1 MALIKNSNSTLMAR
15 DAIVLDLGDL
25 RRQGEQILEHARL
38 EAAKIIGDAQRTRRR
53 LIDSAASEGR
63 AEGLA
68 EGLASGHEQGVNQ
81 GHGAA
86 FAERRDALNAFQAVW
101 GTELKL
107 FVDRRESMLDEA
119 RKNLLALS
127 AMIGQRVTHR
137 VIELDP
143 SVVVDQLKGVL
154 ALVMRQ
160 SRLTIRVHPL
170 DRDLVSIALPELA
183 RAYSAAVD
191 AEIIDDPT
199 LARGSC
205 LLRLADLVQEGEA
218 NGAGT
223 LDASIETQLDR
234 IVQALLPDG
243 SGLDTRAA
251 RRDSPSNA
259 SPPNVSPP
267 NASHS

>member
-1 MALIKNSNSTLMAR
+1 MALIKNSNSTLLAR

-25 RRQGEQILEHARL
+25 RRQGEQILERARI
-38 EAAKIIGDAQRTRRR
+38 EAAKIIGDAQRTRQR
-53 LIDSAASEGR
+53 LLESAASEGR

-68 EGLASGHEQGVNQ
+68 EGLATGHEQGVKQ
-81 GHGAA
+81 GHNAA
-86 FAERRDALNAFQAVW
+86 FAERRDALNAFQNAW
-101 GTELKL
+101 TSELKL

-127 AMIGQRVTHR
+127 AMIAQRVTHR

-143 SVVVDQLKGVL
+143 SVVKDQLESVL
-154 ALVMRQ
+154 SLVMRQ

-170 DRDLVSIALPELA
+170 DRELVANALPEFA
-183 RAYSAAVD
+183 RTYSAAAD
-191 AEIIDDPT
+191 TEIFDDFT

-205 LLRLADLVQEGEA
+205 LVRLADLGQEGEA

-223 LDASIETQLDR
+223 LDASIQTQLER

-243 SGLDTRAA
+243 SRLDA
-251 RRDSPSNA
+251 RTIKPA
-259 SPPNVSPP
+259 PPLTETLPMPP
-267 NASHS
+267 RS